1 MGKVVVGGWVDALLY
16 VVVVLLFVFE
26 NAGGSAVCTKEN
38 CGEQGKLREGKGMR
52 DETKQESRRKEECVF
67 IVEEKK

>member
-1 MGKVVVGGWVDALLY
+1 MYERELRRTREV
-16 VVVVLLFVFE
+16 
-26 NAGGSAVCTKEN
+26 
-38 CGEQGKLREGKGMR
+38 REGKGMR